1 MRDMEKYEH
10 EKEIQKWTNKENEAI
25 KEDKTENNHIVNN
38 MHTWQLWLQ
47 SESVKACYKHFIE
60 TIEFLKMGLKL
71 NSKLFVITGSAGGL
85 GKAFAVK
92 LLSLGSIYFSNV
104 VSLN

>member
-1 MRDMEKYEH
+1 M
-10 EKEIQKWTNKENEAI
+10 
-25 KEDKTENNHIVNN
+25 
-38 MHTWQLWLQ
+38 
-47 SESVKACYKHFIE
+47 
-60 TIEFLKMGLKL
+60 IEFLKMGLKL